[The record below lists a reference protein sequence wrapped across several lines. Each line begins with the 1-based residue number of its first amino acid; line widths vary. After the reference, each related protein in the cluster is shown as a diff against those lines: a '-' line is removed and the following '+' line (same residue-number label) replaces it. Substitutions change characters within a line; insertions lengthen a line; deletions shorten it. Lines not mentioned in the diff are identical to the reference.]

1 MVHRGR
7 TGRGRLV
14 LGIAA
19 DERDNDVVGDEIGRA
34 RDAFNR
40 RAWRRAYDGLSAA
53 AAMEPLEVD
62 DLERLASAAYLS
74 GLGDESRSAWI
85 RAHERY
91 ADLGDVARAVRC
103 AFWLAF
109 ALLNAGDLAR
119 GGGWVDRAQR
129 LLDAR
134 RLDCVERGYLRYAA
148 AMRAAFSGD
157 ARAGYEAFHAAAEIG
172 VLFHDPE
179 LTALARIGEGRCLI
193 WLDRVDEGVA
203 LLDEGMVAIEANDVS
218 AIAVGDAYC
227 TAIEGCTELL
237 DVRRAHTWTTAL
249 SRWVD
254 GQPEL
259 VLYRGQCLIHRAEM
273 LHLRGDW
280 DAAVEQIENAGRRL
294 ADPVG
299 QRSRGAAAY
308 LMGEVHRLRGHDR
321 AAEAEFQ
328 LASELGRDPQPGLA
342 LLRLATG
349 RVDVAA
355 ASIRRARQEA
365 GDAMARARLAAG
377 YVEITIAD
385 GDVASAR
392 AAADELG
399 SVAGMVRMLL
409 PTTLHQQVLGA
420 VLLAEGDPE
429 AALSALRRALA
440 GWRELDAAYEV
451 ARTRMLV
458 AAGCRAVGDD
468 DGAELELTGAL
479 AVFDRLGAV
488 RDAAAAR
495 TGLHLTAPPSSGL
508 TSREEEVL
516 SHVAKGL
523 TNRQIAD
530 CLVVS
535 EKTVATHVGHI
546 LTKLGLPS
554 RAAAT
559 AYAYEHGLQSSNG
572 QGPQR

>member
-1 MVHRGR
+1 MGD
-7 TGRGRLV
+7 
-14 LGIAA
+14 GI
-19 DERDNDVVGDEIGRA
+19 ERA
-34 RDAFNR
+34 RDAFNQQ
-40 RAWRRAYDGLSAA
+40 AWRRAYDELSAA
-53 AAMEPLEVD
+53 AVVESLEVD
-62 DLERLASAAYLS
+62 DLERLASAAYLA
-74 GLGDESRSAWI
+74 GLSDASRSAWI
-85 RAHERY
+85 SAHEKC
-91 ADLGDVARAVRC
+91 AHVGDVARAVRC

-129 LLDAR
+129 LLDDR
-134 RLDCVERGYLRYAA
+134 KIDCVERGYLRYAA
-148 AMRAAFSGD
+148 ALRAAFSGD

-179 LTALARIGEGRCLI
+179 LAALARIGEGRCLI

-218 AIAVGDAYC
+218 AIAIGDAYC
-227 TAIEGCTELL
+227 TAIEGCTELF
-237 DVRRAHTWTTAL
+237 DVRRAHTWTAAL

-259 VLYRGQCLIHRAEM
+259 MLYRGQCLIHRAEM
-273 LHLRGDW
+273 LYLRGDW
-280 DAAVEQIENAGRRL
+280 DAAADQIDEAYRRL

-299 QRSRGAAAY
+299 QLSRGAAAY
-308 LMGEVHRLRGHDR
+308 LKGDLHRLRSQDR

-349 RVDVAA
+349 KVEAA
-355 ASIRRARQEA
+355 AAAIRRSYQEA
-365 GDAMARARLAAG
+365 GDPVSRARLAGG
-377 YVEITIAD
+377 YVEITLAS
-385 GDVASAR
+385 GDVAAAR
-392 AAADELG
+392 SAADELG
-399 SVAGMVRMLL
+399 TVADVLGRPL
-409 PTTLHQQVLGA
+409 PIAMHQQVLGA
-420 VLLAEGDPE
+420 VLLGEGQPE
-429 AALSALRRALA
+429 PAVSALRRALA
-440 GWRELDAAYEV
+440 GWHELDAVYEA
-451 ARTRMLV
+451 ARTRVLI
-458 AAGCRAVGDD
+458 AAACRAVGDD
-468 DGAELELTGAL
+468 DSAEMELAC
-479 AVFDRLGAV
+479 AVPVFDRLNAV

-495 TGLHLTAPPSSGL
+495 AGLQLATPPSSGL

-516 SHVAKGL
+516 AQIAKGL
-523 TNRQIAD
+523 TNRQIAE

-559 AYAYEHGLQSSNG
+559 AYAYEHGLQ
-572 QGPQR
+572 